1 MNNYESSNGTPRD
14 NEYMWI
20 FTEHYELIEQICY
33 PLDYQPNIF
42 QKYMG
47 FALIMFTILENPSQ

>member
-20 FTEHYELIEQICY
+20 FTEHYELMYEKRSQEILAEKFQLIIKPY
-33 PLDYQPNIF
+33 TKYVEPN
-42 QKYMG
+42 
-47 FALIMFTILENPSQ
+47 T